1 MPIKTKIHGWLI
13 KCPKRGL
20 QNHTRNPLILQAKHR
35 VSILAEKVYFFGRMA
50 LWPQIT
56 RIPSKPQ
63 VVKRRARGRG
73 VEVTQKV
80 VFGEAQQVEALLATS
95 ATRTTINTSVVER
108 EHLSWRAHN
117 RRLTRKTIACSKALP
132 WWEQQL
138 WLALA
143 S

>member
-1 MPIKTKIHGWLI
+1 MLITTICCDWPI
-13 KCPKRGL
+13 KCPKRVL
-20 QNHTRNPLILQAKHR
+20 PRRTQNPLILQAEHR
-35 VSILAEKVYFFGRMA
+35 ANMLDEKAYFFGRMA

-73 VEVTQKV
+73 VEVTHKV

-132 WWEQQL
+132 WWEQPW

>member
-1 MPIKTKIHGWLI
+1 MTSKDTGHQ
-13 KCPKRGL
+13 KR
-20 QNHTRNPLILQAKHR
+20 
-35 VSILAEKVYFFGRMA
+35 FGRGFIQRVGELFSASVYM
-50 LWPQIT
+50 PCTRYT

-95 ATRTTINTSVVER
+95 ATRTTIHTSVVER